1 MMMVSKY
8 LLLLLLCVNSFI
20 YNSSLFRNLTKLF
33 SSQMVYSTLCSCR
46 KWSSLHALL
55 WISASLA
62 VEQKYQEMSCP

>member
-33 SSQMVYSTLCSCR
+33 SSQMVYFTLCSCR